1 VDAAEERVNVLF
13 LSFVSGKWRKIITPI
28 AAIAII
34 SAFLFFPKGQTDN
47 NAFVM
52 SDQNPFPELIEENSV
67 EVVENSIQLAP
78 APVVV
83 DVKGAV
89 RHPGVYSMQDGDRL
103 IDAINAAGGY
113 LPNADSRMLN
123 HAMKLADEFVI
134 YVPVEGEEA
143 LDISFIPISGTS
155 APQDGGKIN
164 INTADEKELM
174 TIPGIG
180 PSKAAAIVQYRTDNG
195 SFKTPE
201 SLMEVSG
208 IGQKTFEKLESLIKV
223 N

>member
-1 VDAAEERVNVLF
+1 MDAAEERVNVLF

-28 AAIAII
+28 AAIAVL
-34 SAFLFFPKGQTDN
+34 SAFLFFPKGQADN

-52 SDQNPFPELIEENSV
+52 SEQNPFPELIEEDI

-89 RHPGVYSMQDGDRL
+89 RHPGVYSMKDGDRL

-113 LPNADSRMLN
+113 LPNADSRMIN
-123 HAMKLADEFVI
+123 HAMKLADEFVV
-134 YVPVEGEEA
+134 YVPLEGEEV
-143 LDISFIPISGTS
+143 LDISSVAMNGTTTQ
-155 APQDGGKIN
+155 QDDGKVN

-174 TIPGIG
+174 TIPGVG
-180 PSKAAAIVQYRTDNG
+180 PSKAASIIQYRTDNG
-195 SFKTPE
+195 FFKSPE
-201 SLMEVSG
+201 ALMEVSG
-208 IGQKTFEKLESLIKV
+208 IGQKTFEKLESQITV

>member
-1 VDAAEERVNVLF
+1 MNVLF
-13 LSFVSGKWRKIITPI
+13 RSFVSAKWRKILTPI
-28 AAIAII
+28 AAIAVL

-47 NAFVM
+47 NTFVM
-52 SDQNPFPELIEENSV
+52 SEQNPFPELIEEDSV
-67 EVVENSIQLAP
+67 EEVEDSIQLAP
-78 APVVV
+78 ALIVV

-113 LPNADSRMLN
+113 LPQADSRMLN
-123 HAMKLADEFVI
+123 HAMKLTDEFVI
-134 YVPVEGEEA
+134 YAPVEGEEM
-143 LDISFIPISGTS
+143 LDILSTTISGTS
-155 APQDGGKIN
+155 APKDDGKVN

-174 TIPGIG
+174 TIPGVG
-180 PSKAAAIVQYRTDNG
+180 PSKAAAIIQYRMDKG
-195 SFKTPE
+195 SFKSPE

-208 IGQKTFEKLESLIKV
+208 IGQKTFEKLESQITV

>member
-1 VDAAEERVNVLF
+1 MDATEERVNVLF

-28 AAIAII
+28 AAIAVL
-34 SAFLFFPKGQTDN
+34 SAFLFFPKGQADN

-52 SDQNPFPELIEENSV
+52 SDQNPFPELMEEEIEE
-67 EVVENSIQLAP
+67 EVGNSIQLAP
-78 APVVV
+78 VLVVV

-134 YVPVEGEEA
+134 YVPVEGEEV
-143 LDISFIPISGTS
+143 LDISSMAINGTT
-155 APQDGGKIN
+155 AQQDDGKVN

-174 TIPGIG
+174 TIPGVG
-180 PSKAAAIVQYRTDNG
+180 PSKAASIIQYRTDNG
-195 SFKTPE
+195 FFKSPE
-201 SLMEVSG
+201 ALMDVSG
-208 IGQKTFEKLESLIKV
+208 IGQKTFEKLESQITV